1 MMKMK
6 ENDNFLNKQA
16 HDVSEYR
23 ESINVTLDAEKKRYI
38 KTINLDEIKE
48 TNGYYNDFLKKI
60 NKDNVEY
67 AKKQNKWG
75 FFKKILDLL

>member
-1 MMKMK
+1 MK